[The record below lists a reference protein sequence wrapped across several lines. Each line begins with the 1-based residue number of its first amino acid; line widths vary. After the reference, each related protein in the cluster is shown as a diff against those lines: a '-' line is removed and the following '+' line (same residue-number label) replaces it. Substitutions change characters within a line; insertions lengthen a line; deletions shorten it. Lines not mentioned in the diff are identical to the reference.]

1 MSQFSISLKLSDF
14 IGATQITVAPYFF
27 VLSFFKPFFEGV
39 GAKRLGRTQ
48 QGRWELRLSSPGD
61 QNAQFSFSSKTHWFS
76 RVGHK
81 PEES

>member
-1 MSQFSISLKLSDF
+1 MLNMSQFSISLKLSDF

-48 QGRWELRLSSPGD
+48 QGR
-61 QNAQFSFSSKTHWFS
+61 
-76 RVGHK
+76 
-81 PEES
+81 